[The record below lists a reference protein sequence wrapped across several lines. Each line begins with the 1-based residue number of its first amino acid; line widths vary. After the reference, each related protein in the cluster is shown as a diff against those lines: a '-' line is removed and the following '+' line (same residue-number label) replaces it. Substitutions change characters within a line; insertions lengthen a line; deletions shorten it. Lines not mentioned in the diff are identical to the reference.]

1 MSPDDLTRVM
11 QILVYFVIALVLGQ
25 TASLQK
31 REQLKSKQA
40 ENLAA
45 IGRALSAVAHDMKT
59 PLIAIGGFANLIKK
73 HLLPGNPD
81 CGKLDIIISET
92 ARLEGMV
99 KDMLDFSRPLDLNR
113 IEVDMR
119 SLIDECLAIVE
130 ENAKAQTGL
139 SETGETTISNR
150 LKSQRKSSLKV

>member
-1 MSPDDLTRVM
+1 
-11 QILVYFVIALVLGQ
+11 
-25 TASLQK
+25 
-31 REQLKSKQA
+31 
-40 ENLAA
+40 
-45 IGRALSAVAHDMKT
+45 
-59 PLIAIGGFANLIKK
+59 
-73 HLLPGNPD
+73 
-81 CGKLDIIISET
+81 
-92 ARLEGMV
+92 
-99 KDMLDFSRPLDLNR
+99 MLDFSRPLDLNR